1 MHVCFHELRV
11 AFVQILAAMLCVVK
25 ISWKLLPE
33 IIFLV

>member
-33 IIFLV
+33 IIFSV